1 MRIPRCYDPRRMSSA
16 QARIPRILGRALR
29 GVVWTVLFAVLAAG
43 GAGLLG
49 QAWHAPGSP
58 VRAEL
63 TYAGD
68 AALDARLDAGTQQ
81 LTAIAAEVEK
91 LAAESRIALEEVA
104 NSDPTRLRE
113 ALQRGGQAAAT
124 IESATAALR
133 NSLAGLPGEG
143 EAAVIE
149 FSNTTLV
156 RRAAI
161 LTAIDAAGSLADHW
175 RQVAARATEVANL
188 TGLFAR
194 HDATVLEAAA
204 RGRRSNWAQAVAIL
218 DQAVLTVA
226 DVQTL
231 RVRLIAGSE
240 GTVLDEWIERNGAYD
255 VALRALYAAL
265 DASGGI
271 VTAEVQERR
280 RDEQDALARLP
291 PDRRTI
297 VVIVA
302 EVTRNGLTQAV
313 VAIDDAH
320 GRIDEALAEAA

>member
-1 MRIPRCYDPRRMSSA
+1 MSSA
-16 QARIPRILGRALR
+16 QARISRLLGRALR
-29 GVVWTVLFAVLAAG
+29 GIVWTVLFAVLAAG

-58 VRAEL
+58 ARAEL

-68 AALDARLDAGTQQ
+68 AALDARLDVATQR
-81 LTAIAAEVEK
+81 LTEIAAEVEK
-91 LAAESRIALEEVA
+91 LAADARIALEEVA
-104 NSDPTRLRE
+104 SSDPTRLRE
-113 ALQRGGQAAAT
+113 ALQRGGQAATT
-124 IESATAALR
+124 IEAATASLR
-133 NSLAGLPGEG
+133 GSLAALPGDG
-143 EAAVIE
+143 PAAVIE
-149 FSNTTLV
+149 FSNDTLV
-156 RRAAI
+156 RRSAI
-161 LTAIDAAGSLADHW
+161 LTAVEAASSLAGHW
-175 RQVAARATEVANL
+175 RQVAAHATEVANL

-204 RGRRSNWAQAVAIL
+204 RGRRSNYAEAVGIL
-218 DQAVLTVA
+218 DQALLTVA
-226 DVQTL
+226 DVQSL
-231 RVRLIAGSE
+231 RARLIAGSD
-240 GTVLDEWIERNGAYD
+240 GTVLDEWIERNSAYD
-255 VALRALYAAL
+255 AALRALYAAL

-320 GRIDEALAEAA
+320 GRIDEALAEAT

>member
-1 MRIPRCYDPRRMSSA
+1 MSSA

-68 AALDARLDAGTQQ
+68 AALDARLDVATQQ
-81 LTAIAAEVEK
+81 LTSIAADVEK
-91 LAAESRIALEEVA
+91 LATEARIALQEVA
-104 NSDPTRLRE
+104 SSDPTRLRE

-124 IESATAALR
+124 IEAETVALR
-133 NSLAGLPGEG
+133 SSLAGLAGG
-143 EAAVIE
+143 DAAAVIE
-149 FSNTTLV
+149 YSNDTLV
-156 RRAAI
+156 RRSAVFSATEAAS
-161 LTAIDAAGSLADHW
+161 SLAGHW
-175 RQVAARATEVANL
+175 RQVAAHATEVANL

-194 HDATVLEAAA
+194 HDAAVLEAAA

-218 DQAVLTVA
+218 DEALLTVA

-231 RVRLIAGSE
+231 RVRLIAGSD
-240 GTVLDEWIERNGAYD
+240 GTVLDEWIDRNAD
-255 VALRALYAAL
+255 HDAALRAVYAAL
-265 DASGGI
+265 EASGGI
-271 VTAEVQERR
+271 VTDEVQARR
-280 RDEQDALARLP
+280 RDQEKALARLP

-297 VVIVA
+297 IVIVA

-320 GRIDEALAEAA
+320 GRIDEAVAEAT

>member
-1 MRIPRCYDPRRMSSA
+1 MSSA

-68 AALDARLDAGTQQ
+68 AALDARLDVGTQQ
-81 LTAIAAEVEK
+81 LTEIAAEVEK
-91 LAAESRIALEEVA
+91 LAAEARIALEQVA
-104 NSDPTRLRE
+104 SSDPTQLRE
-113 ALQRGGQAAAT
+113 ALQRGGQAAGT
-124 IESATAALR
+124 IEASTAALR
-133 NSLAGLPGEG
+133 DSLAGLPGDG
-143 EAAVIE
+143 EAAVLE
-149 FSNTTLV
+149 FSNDMLV
-156 RRAAI
+156 RRSAM
-161 LTAIDAAGSLADHW
+161 LTAIDAASSLAGHW
-175 RQVAARATEVANL
+175 RQVAAHATEVANL
-188 TGLFAR
+188 TALFSR
-194 HDATVLEAAA
+194 HDTTVLEAAA
-204 RGRRSNWAQAVAIL
+204 RGRRSKWAEAVAIL
-218 DQAVLTVA
+218 DEALLTVA
-226 DVQTL
+226 DVQSL
-231 RVRLIAGSE
+231 RVRLIAGSD
-240 GTVLDEWIERNGAYD
+240 GTVLDEWIQRNAD
-255 VALRALYAAL
+255 HDAALRALYAAL

-271 VTAEVQERR
+271 VTTPEVQARM
-280 RDEQDALARLP
+280 RDQEKAFARLP

-320 GRIDEALAEAA
+320 GRIDEALAEAT